1 MEMKTNTVLVKRAAR
16 NNLGAAENQLVHIVP
31 RDVSSNQSYVI
42 CAQGY
47 KVKNVNAPILEAIT
61 KKHDDIAS
69 TCVFPDAAL
78 RTSLFN
84 VVCEIVR
91 RIETDDAA
99 NIISHMEE
107 IESQLSAAE
116 AAKIN
121 VSWLR
126 VSLNAIHKRKEDGKK
141 ACRGQNDLGATE
153 N

>member
-1 MEMKTNTVLVKRAAR
+1 MAL
-16 NNLGAAENQLVHIVP
+16 LVHAVP

-61 KKHDDIAS
+61 KKQGDIAS
-69 TCVFPDAAL
+69 TCVFPDAVL

-84 VVCEIVR
+84 VVCETVR

-107 IESQLSAAE
+107 IESQLAAAE

-126 VSLNAIHKRKEDGKK
+126 ASLNAIQFCFIH
-141 ACRGQNDLGATE
+141 CSS
-153 N
+153 